1 MRQFRISSTL
11 TLTLCGGYPHI
22 HKHERITRTSTR
34 KKTINPQKPQTSLSR
49 RAMDLKGPLS
59 HIWLASNFEKKLSKQ
74 QFLNTDLIESSKL
87 LDNSITLRLSGQLL
101 LGIVKIYSRKTKY
114 LLDDVQDILYKLKH
128 SFKLATGTTLDSNVT
143 SRNIVNVN
151 QVILPDRITDHDLL
165 YQKDFEF
172 EDEGIP
178 DLSVELG
185 RHDEGEEEMDLL
197 GTFDNFDVDLDF
209 DLEDIEVGR
218 EAERNIGEQSILDLG
233 RDIPALE
240 LKAVDPKDPVLG
252 PEHSENPVDPEPTEN
267 PENQENTQTGPT
279 SRPPKRTGLTENGIR
294 TNKRKLQVDSE
305 LTIPIEDLKSLQ
317 NLQLQANWRDQYINI
332 RLNDREKYDLIN
344 ELCGKRMKLDL
355 DHTLV
360 ELSHQLSEQEKE
372 QNPED
377 QTQDIDPGFDS
388 MAIDDSNFAFDDL
401 NFDLSMQPEPE
412 VIDLQIDATESTTQ
426 VSTIIQKS
434 ENPTFKSV
442 VEDDLHNPIPL
453 GTITTNTVSMKRQ
466 ASKCFFELLVL
477 ATSDKI
483 SLDQHTEE
491 TEIGGDIT
499 ITAKEKLF
507 F

>member
-1 MRQFRISSTL
+1 
-11 TLTLCGGYPHI
+11 
-22 HKHERITRTSTR
+22 
-34 KKTINPQKPQTSLSR
+34 
-49 RAMDLKGPLS
+49 MDLKGPLS
-59 HIWLASNFEKKLSKQ
+59 QIWLASNFEKKLSKQ
-74 QFLNTDLIESSKL
+74 QFLNTDLVESSKL

-172 EDEGIP
+172 EDDGIP

-185 RHDEGEEEMDLL
+185 RRDDEEIVDNFEFSN
-197 GTFDNFDVDLDF
+197 FDNFDVDLDF
-209 DLEDIEVGR
+209 DLEDSIEIGR
-218 EAERNIGEQSILDLG
+218 DADRHIGEQSILDLG
-233 RDIPALE
+233 HDIPPLE
-240 LKAVDPKDPVLG
+240 LKAPTTIPSEVTAPV
-252 PEHSENPVDPEPTEN
+252 ETVTETT
-267 PENQENTQTGPT
+267 PRQ
-279 SRPPKRTGLTENGIR
+279 RIKKTGLMENGIK
-294 TNKRKLQVDSE
+294 TNKRKLQIDTE

-332 RLNDREKYDLIN
+332 KLSDREKCDLIN

-355 DHTLV
+355 DNTLV
-360 ELSHQLSEQEKE
+360 ELSHQLSQREKE
-372 QNPED
+372 LNPED

-388 MAIDDSNFAFDDL
+388 MAIDDNDFAFDDL
-401 NFDLSMQPEPE
+401 NFDLSMHHEPE

-426 VSTIIQKS
+426 ISNVIQKS
-434 ENPTFKSV
+434 QEPTFKTV
-442 VEDDLHNPIPL
+442 MEDDLQNPVPL

-483 SLDQHTEE
+483 SLNQQPQE
-491 TEIGGDIT
+491 TEIGGDIA